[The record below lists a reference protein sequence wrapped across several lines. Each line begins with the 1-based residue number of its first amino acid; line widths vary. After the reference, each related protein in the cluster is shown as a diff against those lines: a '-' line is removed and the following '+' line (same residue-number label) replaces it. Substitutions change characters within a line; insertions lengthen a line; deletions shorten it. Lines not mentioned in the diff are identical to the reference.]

1 MNVSS
6 AVIQSARASDTDIA
20 PIVSQALRRI
30 THLLPGLNARVDMG
44 VDPKGVIHEIG
55 IGGRSDPSTGDVT
68 IAVDPAS
75 QNFATTLRVWL
86 PALLAH
92 ELDHAKRTDS
102 GPGSGH
108 TLLDAMVFE
117 GVADAF
123 SIQAFPQTPPIP
135 QDDALSR
142 SEEKAA
148 WHRARGRLYDLLDMA
163 EYRSWF
169 FGTGQLP
176 RWTGY
181 TLGFRI
187 VSSFLARHPGETAA
201 SITSFSATR
210 IFQGSGCACRLRRA
224 VTARSTRCRFR
235 RESPSRRSGVHR
247 SACRGGLRRLMILAS
262 ATLGWWLGHR
272 TRPSPGDIQGPLAG
286 DQNRLSDGFDPW
298 IEWLLI
304 KNASAST
311 YEDPPVDNSARWRAP
326 ASTAA

>member
-1 MNVSS
+1 LEKPVRTGSFGITGPVVTLLIVAAPCSGSPNLVRHQSPSTAQPAPVSIVEEGVTVNVSS

-20 PIVSQALRRI
+20 LIVCQALRRI

-55 IGGRSDPSTGDVT
+55 IGGSSDPSTGDVT

-102 GPGSGH
+102 GPGGGH

-148 WHRARGRLYDLLDMA
+148 WRRARGRLNDLLDMA
-163 EYRSWF
+163 EYRNWF

-201 SITSFSATR
+201 SITSFSTTR
-210 IFQGSGCACRLRRA
+210 IFQGSGLR
-224 VTARSTRCRFR
+224 VSRS
-235 RESPSRRSGVHR
+235 EG
-247 SACRGGLRRLMILAS
+247 
-262 ATLGWWLGHR
+262 
-272 TRPSPGDIQGPLAG
+272 
-286 DQNRLSDGFDPW
+286 
-298 IEWLLI
+298 
-304 KNASAST
+304 
-311 YEDPPVDNSARWRAP
+311 
-326 ASTAA
+326 